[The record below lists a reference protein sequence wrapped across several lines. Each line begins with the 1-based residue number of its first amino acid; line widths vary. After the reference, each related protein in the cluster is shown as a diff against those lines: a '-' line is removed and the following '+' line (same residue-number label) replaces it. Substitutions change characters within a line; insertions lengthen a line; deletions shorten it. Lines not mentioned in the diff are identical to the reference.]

1 MVKHFKL
8 SWNISLS
15 AFLGRARHFKLP
27 PLILRACQP
36 DPAKPLTDP
45 SAQTESRIQ
54 IQKPTTQDRSSKCRV
69 HLTDSQLQQL
79 PNVSVSENVSV
90 TLGVYSLDPLLHFE
104 WQLHLLS
111 LHIAWGSINAYYCPL
126 SVCLEG
132 VSHRHRNSIVQLN
145 ILRPFCN
152 RQLRQMT

>member
-1 MVKHFKL
+1 MVKRFKL
-8 SWNISLS
+8 SSDISLS
-15 AFLGRARHFKLP
+15 AFLGRARQFKLP

-54 IQKPTTQDRSSKCRV
+54 IQNQKPATQDRSSKCRV

-111 LHIAWGSINAYYCPL
+111 LHIA
-126 SVCLEG
+126 
-132 VSHRHRNSIVQLN
+132 
-145 ILRPFCN
+145 
-152 RQLRQMT
+152 